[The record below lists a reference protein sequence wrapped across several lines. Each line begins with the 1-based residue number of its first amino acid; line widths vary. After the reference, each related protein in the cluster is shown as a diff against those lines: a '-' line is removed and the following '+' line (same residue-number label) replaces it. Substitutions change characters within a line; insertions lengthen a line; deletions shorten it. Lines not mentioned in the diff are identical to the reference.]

1 MLSALQFLFFLQKGG
16 SKFMRENTKSVIRKY
31 NIKLTKSL
39 GQNFLTD
46 DNIIRRIADS
56 AELSNRDFII
66 EIGPGIGSM
75 TKELASRAGWV
86 TAVEIDKHLIPAL
99 SEELKEFSN
108 VTIINNDVMKV
119 DFDEIFGSLKSN
131 NKDFDSVK
139 VVANLPYY
147 ITTPIIMRFLEENP
161 GIDTLVFMVQ
171 KEVAERMAAK
181 PGGKDYGALSV
192 AVQYYSKPER
202 VFDVPPH
209 CFIPQPEVDS
219 TVIRLKVLQE
229 PEVNLINKDIFFKT
243 VKAAFGQRRKTLLN
257 ALSNSQY
264 FIETKEQIREM
275 LNNLGIDENVRGES
289 LTIMQFAQVANSF
302 SIKNS

>member
-1 MLSALQFLFFLQKGG
+1 MRDGTKAVIQK
-16 SKFMRENTKSVIRKY
+16 F

-46 DNIIRRIADS
+46 DSIISRIVDS
-56 AELSNRDFII
+56 ADVGKRDFVI
-66 EIGPGIGSM
+66 EVGPGIGSM
-75 TKELASRAGWV
+75 TRELAKRAGRV
-86 TAVEIDKHLIPAL
+86 TAVEIDRHLMAAL
-99 SEELKEFSN
+99 TEELKEYPN
-108 VTIINNDVMKV
+108 VRIINRDIMKV
-119 DFDEIFGSLKSN
+119 DFDEILMDLKGG
-131 NKDFDSVK
+131 DTVFDSVK

-209 CFIPQPEVDS
+209 CFIPQPDVDS
-219 TVIRLKVLQE
+219 TVIRLKVLKN
-229 PEVNLINKDIFFKT
+229 PEVELIDKDIFFKT
-243 VKAAFGQRRKTLLN
+243 VKASFGQRRKTLLN

-264 FIETKEQIREM
+264 FMESKEQIRQI
-275 LNNLGIDENVRGES
+275 LNNLGIDENIRGES
-289 LTIMQFAQVANSF
+289 LTIMQFAQIANSF
-302 SIKNS
+302 TARNL

>member
-1 MLSALQFLFFLQKGG
+1 
-16 SKFMRENTKSVIRKY
+16 MRENTKSVIRKY

>member
-1 MLSALQFLFFLQKGG
+1 MRDSTKAVIK
-16 SKFMRENTKSVIRKY
+16 KF

-46 DNIIRRIADS
+46 DNIIRKIVDAADVG
-56 AELSNRDFII
+56 NRDFVI
-66 EIGPGIGSM
+66 EVGPGIGSM
-75 TKELASRAGWV
+75 TRELAKRAGQV
-86 TAVEIDKHLIPAL
+86 TTVEIDRHLIPAL

-108 VTIINNDVMKV
+108 VTIINKDIMKV
-119 DFDEIFGSLKSN
+119 DFDEIFGNISGEAKT
-131 NKDFDSVK
+131 FDSVK

-192 AVQYYSKPER
+192 AVQYYSRPER

-219 TVIRLKVLQE
+219 TVIRLKVLQK
-229 PEVNLINKDIFFKT
+229 PEIELTNKDIFFKT
-243 VKAAFGQRRKTLLN
+243 VKASFGQRRKTLLN

-264 FIETKEQIREM
+264 FTESKEQIREI
-275 LNNLGIDENVRGES
+275 LNNLGIDENIRGES
-289 LTIMQFAQVANSF
+289 LTIVQFAQIANSF